1 MPKLQVA
8 YKEVAPKVALVQN
21 DGAAA
26 PSGHVIAGSFDHPD
40 PVYPGSLVL
49 YQGVR
54 DALYHFDQLNMSEVD
69 IELASGV
76 VAAYV
81 TRIEVPVA
89 AHREL
94 RLNDPVEE
102 GMRRLNAYVWPP
114 NAADP
119 SLTYASSDTA
129 VVEVS
134 ADGLLTAKKAGNAV
148 ITITAPGSATTPK
161 LKREVKVTV
170 GGAANEAAVPVT
182 GVTVAPTT
190 ASKQVGQTQQLTADV
205 APANASNKK
214 VNWTTSDATKATV
227 SATGLVTAV
236 AVGSAT
242 ITATTEDG
250 TKTATSAIT
259 VTAASV
265 AVTGVTVAPTTSSK
279 AVGETQQ
286 LTPTIA
292 PSNATN
298 KAVTY
303 TSATPAVATVNSAGL
318 VTAVSAGTAVI
329 TVKTTDGDKTAT
341 HTITVA

>member
-119 SLTYASSDTA
+119 TLTYASSDTA

-170 GGAANEAAVPVT
+170 GGDANEAV
-182 GVTVAPTT
+182 
-190 ASKQVGQTQQLTADV
+190 
-205 APANASNKK
+205 
-214 VNWTTSDATKATV
+214 
-227 SATGLVTAV
+227 
-236 AVGSAT
+236 
-242 ITATTEDG
+242 
-250 TKTATSAIT
+250 
-259 VTAASV
+259 V

-286 LTPTIA
+286 LTPTVA
-292 PSNATN
+292 PANATN

-318 VTAVSAGTAVI
+318 ITAVSAGTAVI
-329 TVKTTDGDKTAT
+329 TVKTADGNKTAT